1 MYIPSGIPYRHLL
14 SRTLPVSLVLFVI
27 LLTVSAIMTI
37 AEANCYVLTSADGE
51 TINRD
56 TSPPFDISA
65 PGESP
70 AYRASRARGER
81 LLIKPG
87 VCGAGDRFV
96 ANVKA
101 FLPDDHNTEEMRK
114 RQINRPVI
122 LSKPKRTPASKTNNG
137 WSKVAAQ
144 AEARCSETNNGWS
157 KVAAQAEA
165 RCSES
170 HVEFSLKAACVRNEK
185 RGYNEFHSGNYG
197 MPDDVAMQQKALC
210 LLQHQSY
217 SLRAACMR
225 NNARGYRQMTS
236 R

>member
-1 MYIPSGIPYRHLL
+1 MK
-14 SRTLPVSLVLFVI
+14 TLIIAI
-27 LLTVSAIMTI
+27 LAIMPAI
-37 AEANCYVLTSADGE
+37 GEANCYVLTSADGE
-51 TINRD
+51 AISRD
-56 TSPPFDISA
+56 TSPPFDISL

-114 RQINRPVI
+114 QQINRPVI
-122 LSKPKRTPASKTNNG
+122 LSKPKRTPASKPDNG

-144 AEARCSETNNGWS
+144 AEARCSE
-157 KVAAQAEA
+157 
-165 RCSES
+165 R

-185 RGYNEFHSGNYG
+185 SGYNEFHGGNYG
-197 MPDDVAMQQKALC
+197 MPDDVAAQQKSLC
-210 LLQHQSY
+210 VLKHQSY

-225 NNARGYRQMTS
+225 NNARGYRQMTL